1 MPTQSQVFNQ
11 IVSGYRSLNAELSKL
26 EPSTPINFY
35 EIDLTEIYPK
45 ANYAT
50 GNQPITNGIL
60 RVYNDYNLFNI
71 STNQYGVINWQ
82 GNFYY
87 PFPIYGEGFDL
98 SSSSTLPTPTL
109 SFSNFSPDLSNNSF
123 YKYIRMQIESLG
135 DIVGCKFTR
144 IRSFLK
150 YLNSSNFSNGINPYT
165 DDTSIVEIELPRDIY
180 YIDRK
185 NIETRS
191 KLEFTLASILDVE
204 NVNLPGRMI
213 LGSRCPFQ
221 YRGEGCLYEY
231 NTRKTNIHSGIYGQ
245 VTNPGVRIHLPLEA
259 PPVATDNDELYL
271 GTIFTGLADQLRF
284 SGISYR
290 SVGAGNY
297 GNLNQWSFTN
307 YTLGGAGTDLAAAT
321 ILNDGSTVVVGATSQ
336 ASIGTV
342 QLILNTGVE
351 ITRIRIASRT
361 TFTNNYQVQYS
372 PDAGIWQTVRNISGE
387 DLTWALNG
395 NVSGTYLLDFP
406 SRGNHTGWRI
416 ITTNSSAGTQISEL
430 NFSGQFRI
438 GDQGLWNTGISYQR
452 GDYTYLEK
460 DGIKYY
466 FVSITGHTAD
476 VFNTPPNRSYWGSDS
491 CSKTIYGCN
500 LRWLKNP
507 YFRPVL
513 WPTTREGWDRD
524 GFIRRYQIT
533 GTGNP
538 PGPNGGVDAPS
549 NIRRLITPPW
559 YKTGAQDGW
568 PRRPDVHDPN
578 SPYAHGIPKDI
589 SGEYLNGFLPF
600 GGFPGVEKIS

>member
-1 MPTQSQVFNQ
+1 MSTQNQVFNQ
-11 IVSGYRSLNAELSKL
+11 IVSGYKSLNAELSKL

-50 GNQPITNGIL
+50 ANQPITNGIL

-71 STNQYGVINWQ
+71 STNQYGIINWQ

-87 PFPIYGEGFDL
+87 PFPIYAEGFDL

-165 DDTSIVEIELPRDIY
+165 DDPSIVEIELPRDIY

-204 NVNLPGRMI
+204 NINLPGRMI

-245 VTNPGVRIHLPLEA
+245 VTNPGVQIHLPLEA

-297 GNLNQWSFTN
+297 GNLDQWSFTN
-307 YTLGGAGTDLAAAT
+307 YGKR
-321 ILNDGSTVVVGATSQ
+321 N
-336 ASIGTV
+336 
-342 QLILNTGVE
+342 
-351 ITRIRIASRT
+351 RRRH
-361 TFTNNYQVQYS
+361 S
-372 PDAGIWQTVRNISGE
+372 PS
-387 DLTWALNG
+387 
-395 NVSGTYLLDFP
+395 
-406 SRGNHTGWRI
+406 
-416 ITTNSSAGTQISEL
+416 
-430 NFSGQFRI
+430 
-438 GDQGLWNTGISYQR
+438 
-452 GDYTYLEK
+452 
-460 DGIKYY
+460 
-466 FVSITGHTAD
+466 
-476 VFNTPPNRSYWGSDS
+476 
-491 CSKTIYGCN
+491 
-500 LRWLKNP
+500 LKN
-507 YFRPVL
+507 
-513 WPTTREGWDRD
+513 
-524 GFIRRYQIT
+524 IRHI
-533 GTGNP
+533 
-538 PGPNGGVDAPS
+538 
-549 NIRRLITPPW
+549 
-559 YKTGAQDGW
+559 
-568 PRRPDVHDPN
+568 
-578 SPYAHGIPKDI
+578 
-589 SGEYLNGFLPF
+589 
-600 GGFPGVEKIS
+600 